1 MQLFDLPVE
10 VLLKA
15 IPVKENLL
23 AWPID
28 VICKCMN
35 LLPQI
40 DMFELLV
47 EVAYGTDIYKKA
59 SLSKSAIGVNSNP
72 REVNILWS
80 DVRRT
85 MLVFARKL
93 EKSIYVTTEDTID
106 AEFYKKYIFFDFGV
120 VKHLAVY
127 YYFIQTVLQIRT
139 GDEHLR
145 RYLVLPYYSLRGL
158 EPFRELQISFPPKSD
173 FILKPGLFNLI
184 YGKIFQIIF
193 EEADWFWRRA
203 FINVHTIELN
213 LSVKE
218 YLRMTAED
226 MWSIVYL
233 TPAPRVL
240 RMYLRDENQM
250 NNAIEDKW
258 LEDNDTT
265 MLSAHRVERVIELA
279 RVRLFSLQYS
289 GSNTKLINVYRL
301 ICIMPFVAH
310 FSIRFDGL
318 DIGLIPNLL
327 CRRQR
332 QCYIQ
337 MKIDKASYRAQ
348 KSKHEAHNWDTHV
361 FEDFVVLNCV
371 HNGYD
376 IVPFSVMYPNKGQR
390 ICLKRFRKWLG
401 FRTKA

>member
-1 MQLFDLPVE
+1 
-10 VLLKA
+10 
-15 IPVKENLL
+15 
-23 AWPID
+23 
-28 VICKCMN
+28 
-35 LLPQI
+35 
-40 DMFELLV
+40 
-47 EVAYGTDIYKKA
+47 
-59 SLSKSAIGVNSNP
+59 
-72 REVNILWS
+72 
-80 DVRRT
+80 
-85 MLVFARKL
+85 
-93 EKSIYVTTEDTID
+93 
-106 AEFYKKYIFFDFGV
+106 
-120 VKHLAVY
+120 
-127 YYFIQTVLQIRT
+127 
-139 GDEHLR
+139 
-145 RYLVLPYYSLRGL
+145 
-158 EPFRELQISFPPKSD
+158 
-173 FILKPGLFNLI
+173 
-184 YGKIFQIIF
+184 
-193 EEADWFWRRA
+193 
-203 FINVHTIELN
+203 
-213 LSVKE
+213 
-218 YLRMTAED
+218 
-226 MWSIVYL
+226 
-233 TPAPRVL
+233 
-240 RMYLRDENQM
+240 M

-376 IVPFSVMYPNKGQR
+376 IVPFSVMYPNKGQP